1 MNRNKNKNI
10 SKKQQISVVF
20 NYSDIE
26 LTKDM
31 EDLLNRG
38 LNFSILSKKLD
49 NTQLQA
55 DYKRFER
62 SVIWQE
68 YFFNYEEDVD
78 FEQQIFKSQK
88 TNLPKNYKSPDGLKI
103 FLNSIKSEILDFRNR
118 NDVQCNLPKREID
131 AMNEFVRLQKEKI
144 ISLQMV

>member
-1 MNRNKNKNI
+1 MNKSKNI

-49 NTQLQA
+49 
-55 DYKRFER
+55 
-62 SVIWQE
+62 
-68 YFFNYEEDVD
+68 
-78 FEQQIFKSQK
+78 
-88 TNLPKNYKSPDGLKI
+88 
-103 FLNSIKSEILDFRNR
+103 
-118 NDVQCNLPKREID
+118 
-131 AMNEFVRLQKEKI
+131 
-144 ISLQMV
+144 